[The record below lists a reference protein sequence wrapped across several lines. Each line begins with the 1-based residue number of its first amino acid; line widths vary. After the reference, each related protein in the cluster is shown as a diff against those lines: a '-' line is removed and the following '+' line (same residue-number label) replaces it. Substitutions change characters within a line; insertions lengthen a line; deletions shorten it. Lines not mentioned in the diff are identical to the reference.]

1 MFDFLSNNNDLQRR
15 INYLLDQLEK
25 SEQNIKELKSNI
37 DILEEKNQELK
48 IKEPVVVTKTVRDT
62 RVDYLELEVSNLR
75 KTNENLDKSN
85 QSLRTSIQ
93 SQIRTIDSQSKT
105 IAAKSNTISHLEQHQ
120 PGDKDIKELE
130 ERILLMDKREQELI
144 ATVDECNSY
153 VRQVDNTN
161 LQLINQIET
170 LKENLDRERENN
182 NKDKL
187 GPLKELQ
194 ANLQKQEEEEKKVK
208 SDHFYKVMNQ
218 RIHKDVPNVKRILSH
233 ILHPATEPLRSNDDG
248 IGIFFVETNDGKII
262 RVHESMD
269 RQIYGQLP
277 RIHEHDDLDDA
288 LQYCSYL
295 IDMRGYYSNQDL
307 DERFPKGSIPT
318 EQELGRARKD
328 FIRWKDRGAVNQE
341 VKEEA

>member
-15 INYLLDQLEK
+15 VNYLLDQLEK

-37 DILEEKNQELK
+37 DILEEENQELK
-48 IKEPVVVTKTVRDT
+48 IKEPVVVTKTVRPT
-62 RVDYLELEVSNLR
+62 RMDYLELEVRNLR
-75 KTNENLDKSN
+75 KTNENLNKSN
-85 QSLRTSIQ
+85 DSLRTSNQ

-130 ERILLMDKREQELI
+130 ERVLLMDGREQELI
-144 ATVDECNSY
+144 KRLNESNTY
-153 VRQVDNTN
+153 VEQVDNTN
-161 LQLINQIET
+161 LQLIDQIET

-182 NKDKL
+182 NKNKL
-187 GPLKELQ
+187 SPFWELQ
-194 ANLQKQEEEEKKVK
+194 AKLQNQTEEEKKSK

-233 ILHPATEPLRSNDDG
+233 ILHPATDHLRPNDDS
-248 IGIFFVETNDGKII
+248 IGIFFVETNDGKIM
-262 RVHESMD
+262 RVHESVD
-269 RQIYGQLP
+269 RQIYGRLP
-277 RIHEHDDLDDA
+277 RIEEHEDLDDA

-295 IDMRGYYSNQDL
+295 IDVRGYYSNQDL

-318 EQELGRARKD
+318 EQELVRARED
-328 FIRWKDRGAVNQE
+328 FIRWKDRGAAN
-341 VKEEA
+341 KEEV